1 LVVFWCLLRRE
12 LSEETR
18 WVIPPNSTI
27 NLVVQFAS
35 ETVGRFSEV
44 LVFDVLNGEKSNKV
58 TVMASCDYPRIN
70 TEARYSWH
78 TWCKEACHS
87 SAVRIDPVC
96 D

>member
-1 LVVFWCLLRRE
+1 MFVCLCMCRRD

-27 NLVVQFAS
+27 NLVVQFGS

-58 TVMASCDYPRIN
+58 TLMASCDYPRIN
-70 TEARYSWH
+70 TEARYTQH
-78 TWCKEACHS
+78 TLNSDMLSRKHRAQ
-87 SAVRIDPVC
+87 
-96 D
+96 